1 MASDEVLQSVPH
13 RPPFLFLDEILE
25 SDGQSLTA
33 KRTVREDE
41 AYFQGHY
48 PGNPIMPG
56 VLVSEAI
63 FQAGAA
69 LLSRMFADE
78 IAGDPELAPMLIK
91 IEDARFKRV
100 TRPGDTLV
108 LKVSFREK
116 IGRFLFLKG
125 AAETEGGQKV
135 MTVSFGVALAK
146 APPTQ

>member
-1 MASDEVLQSVPH
+1 MATDEVLHSIPH
-13 RPPFLFLDEILE
+13 RPPFLFLDEIVE
-25 SDGQSLTA
+25 SDDRRLVA
-33 KRTVREDE
+33 KRKVREDE
-41 AYFQGHY
+41 PFFQGHY

-56 VLVSEAI
+56 VLVSEAV

-69 LLSRMFADE
+69 LLSRLFADDL
-78 IAGDPELAPMLIK
+78 ARDPELAPMLVK

-116 IGRFLFLKG
+116 MGRFLFLDG
-125 AAETEGGQKV
+125 AAETEGGQTV

-146 APPTQ
+146 APHS